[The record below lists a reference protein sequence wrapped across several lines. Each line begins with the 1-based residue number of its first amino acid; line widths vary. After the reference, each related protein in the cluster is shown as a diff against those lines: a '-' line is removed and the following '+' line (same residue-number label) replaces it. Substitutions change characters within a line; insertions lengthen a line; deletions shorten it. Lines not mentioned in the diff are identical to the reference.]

1 MKEEVSLYEN
11 VQKIATRTFRDL
23 SKVVMDK
30 TLDAVAETTSMIMQ
44 EASKKDF
51 ANLPLQV
58 VSSAEIKQM
67 AEYVAEAQQAI
78 ERAEKTLLL
87 YTRVYETSLSMF
99 NHLHSNHPNTDDYN
113 ALLDALLAVDPKR
126 VRAAV
131 KGAKK
136 HTKKAGGR

>member
-99 NHLHSNHPNTDDYN
+99 NHLRSNHPNTDDYN

-131 KGAKK
+131 KGAKM